1 MVHIQAA
8 KAMLNFLSRNG
19 TMRGEK
25 ATAKTSLMS
34 HMSVGGAIR
43 ILLRFFQF
51 VMGIV
56 VIGLYAQDIHNV
68 RKAGAKVDSKWSYA
82 VFCGSISSLTALIF
96 MVPLIKSWVF
106 FYVDALIWFFWVVL
120 FGIFGKEFL
129 NQDPKG
135 DSGVVRMK
143 RAAWID
149 MVNMILWFISACYG
163 GWAFWRYRKERTT
176 HTGRAE
182 NFA

>member
-8 KAMLNFLSRNG
+8 KTMLNFLSRNG

-25 ATAKTSLMS
+25 ATTKTSLMS
-34 HMSVGGAIR
+34 NMSIGGALR

-56 VIGLYAQDIHNV
+56 VIGLYAQDIHKV
-68 RKAGAKVDSKWSYA
+68 RKAGEKVDAKWSYA
-82 VFCGSISSLTALIF
+82 VFCGAISSLTALVFIL
-96 MVPLIKSWVF
+96 PLVKSWVF

-120 FGIFGKEFL
+120 FGIFGKMFI
-129 NQDPKG
+129 NKDPKG
-135 DSGVVRMK
+135 SSGITRMK

-149 MVNMILWFISACYG
+149 MVNMLLWFISAVYG
-163 GWAFWRYRKERTT
+163 AFVFWKYRKGRTT

-182 NFA
+182 NA